1 MAVGVIRLDTDQSL
15 YLIFSVKA
23 YTTSIPFNTAAL
35 ARHFGLRSDGNLVIM
50 DPTGV

>member
-1 MAVGVIRLDTDQSL
+1 MTVGVIRLDTDQSL
-15 YLIFSVKA
+15 YLVFSVKA
-23 YTTSIPFNTAAL
+23 YTTSIPFNTVVL